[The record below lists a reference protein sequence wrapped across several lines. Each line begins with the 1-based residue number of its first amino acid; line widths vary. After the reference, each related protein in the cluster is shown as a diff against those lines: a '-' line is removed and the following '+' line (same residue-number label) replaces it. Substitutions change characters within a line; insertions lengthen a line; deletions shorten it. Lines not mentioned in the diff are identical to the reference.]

1 MIECVCLENDNFL
14 SKKKFTL
21 LTALEAKSPR
31 LGRLTD
37 LTSGEDLIAVVEAC
51 VQVRE
56 SQSVIRESSFLF

>member
-1 MIECVCLENDNFL
+1 MTIFFLFL
-14 SKKKFTL
+14 SKKKKFTL